1 MIVVTFFTEMLV
13 MPPIP
18 LDRTDEA
25 APGGCLPVIIRES
38 TPWILPTYL

>member
-25 APGGCLPVIIRES
+25 APGGCLPENWLSEVK
-38 TPWILPTYL
+38 T